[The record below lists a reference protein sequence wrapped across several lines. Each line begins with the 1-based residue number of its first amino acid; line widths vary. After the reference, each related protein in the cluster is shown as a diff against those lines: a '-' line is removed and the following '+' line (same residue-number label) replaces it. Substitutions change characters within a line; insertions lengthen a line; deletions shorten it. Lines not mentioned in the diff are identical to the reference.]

1 MSAMSPFTIRQYGDP
16 VLRQVGEPV
25 KEFGSTLRMLGE
37 AMLVTMHQA
46 KGIGLA
52 APQIGLSLQLFVA
65 HVNDDENQPIL
76 DGKVVHTADIM
87 PILFANASVKIIAG
101 EPEIYTEG
109 CLSFPGITGEVKRVE
124 AAIVDY
130 RDADGAPHTLECRGL
145 LARCVQH
152 EYDHCQGVL
161 FIDRMLRE
169 DQLAT
174 ASKVKKLKKA
184 TTTALKAAQKKPP
197 VS

>member
-1 MSAMSPFTIRQYGDP
+1 MNRMTPFTIRQYGDP

-25 KEFGSTLRMLGE
+25 KEFGSALRVLGE

-65 HVNDDENQPIL
+65 HVNDEDHQPIL
-76 DGKVVHTADIM
+76 DGKVVNCADIM
-87 PILFANASVKIIAG
+87 PILFANASVKIVTG

-109 CLSFPGITGEVKRVE
+109 CLSFPGITGEVKRIE
-124 AAIVDY
+124 AAIVDF

-145 LARCVQH
+145 LARCIQH

-161 FIDRMLRE
+161 FIDRMTRA

-174 ASKVKKLKKA
+174 ASKVKKLKRA
-184 TTTALKAAQKKPP
+184 TTNSLKAAPKKPTP
-197 VS
+197 

>member
-1 MSAMSPFTIRQYGDP
+1 MSPFTIRQYGDP

-25 KEFGSTLRMLGE
+25 KEFGNTLRMLGE

-87 PILFANASVKIIAG
+87 PLLFANASVKIIAG
-101 EPEIYTEG
+101 EAEIYTEG
-109 CLSFPGITGEVKRVE
+109 LLILPRHHRRSQTRGSRYRRLPRRRWCPTYFRMSRPARPLRATRVRPLPRRALYRPD
-124 AAIVDY
+124 AARRSISH
-130 RDADGAPHTLECRGL
+130 GFE
-145 LARCVQH
+145 
-152 EYDHCQGVL
+152 
-161 FIDRMLRE
+161 
-169 DQLAT
+169 
-174 ASKVKKLKKA
+174 S
-184 TTTALKAAQKKPP
+184 
-197 VS
+197 